1 MRGRVQCKEMPAA
14 AGTVTMAQ
22 LQRWLEVMAEPQ
34 YLEQVL
40 PTYRSPSDMSPPARA
55 AALAAC
61 TQLAHTAR
69 SAALLSV
76 PYMLLLRSPVAS

>member
-1 MRGRVQCKEMPAA
+1 MPRMAGTAAGDRRRLRCEGLLVHRLRCLESLRCAWRQMRGRVQCKEMPAA

-40 PTYRSPSDMSPPARA
+40 PT
-55 AALAAC
+55 
-61 TQLAHTAR
+61 
-69 SAALLSV
+69 
-76 PYMLLLRSPVAS
+76 